1 MILLSSSLNYD
12 PPEIMASISF
22 FLEIE
27 IVTTKIVNSK
37 SLKKIC
43 RLLLSA
49 MNVHKCNGLSDS
61 SKRNDAFVNLLHSP
75 SGETETRRSVWPNRS
90 WIQLVLFLLFHAKV
104 RACANAS
111 AWETCIEKSPRS
123 LDERCK
129 TKLRLCQSK
138 HQDYSHILFYQNRS
152 LEVLYNSIHC

>member
-1 MILLSSSLNYD
+1 
-12 PPEIMASISF
+12 
-22 FLEIE
+22 
-27 IVTTKIVNSK
+27 
-37 SLKKIC
+37 
-43 RLLLSA
+43 

-61 SKRNDAFVNLLHSP
+61 SKRNDAFVSLLHSP

-152 LEVLYNSIHC
+152 LEVYIINSLLVVKGLMNAEAMLTQARSPGLVIGWTSFST